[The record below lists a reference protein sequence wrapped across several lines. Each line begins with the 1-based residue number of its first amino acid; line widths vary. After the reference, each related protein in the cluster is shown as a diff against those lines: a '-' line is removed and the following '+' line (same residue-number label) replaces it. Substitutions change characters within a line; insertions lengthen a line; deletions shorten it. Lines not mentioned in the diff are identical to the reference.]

1 MALETR
7 EELIGQFAMPGGSV
21 IITGAGRGIGE
32 ATAHL
37 FAAAGANVA
46 VCDLHADRVEKVAAE
61 IEEKWGV
68 KTVGM
73 ACDVTDEAACERF
86 VNASVEKFGGLT
98 SLINNVGWGEP
109 VPILGCTTDYLV
121 DSYKLNTVSAYTMS
135 KLCAPYLEASDNGSI
150 TMAGSMV
157 GEIPAPE
164 FIAYS
169 ISKAALKHLVRGMA
183 NGLGP
188 KIRVNMVTIGS
199 INTEGTYEVGYDQAM
214 TDRLAKK
221 MVMGRRGDV
230 HDVANAFLYLA
241 SPAGKW
247 VTGEDL
253 RIDGGGSKITMM
265 PSE

>member
-1 MALETR
+1 MKTR
-7 EELIGQFAMPGGSV
+7 EELIGAYAMPGGSV

-46 VCDLHADRVEKVAAE
+46 ICDLHADRVEKVAAE
-61 IEEKWGV
+61 IKEQWGV

-86 VNASVEKFGGLT
+86 VNASVKEFGGLT

-109 VPILGCTTDYLV
+109 VPILGCSTEYMV
-121 DSYKLNTVSAYTMS
+121 DAFKLNTVSAYTMS
-135 KLCAPYLEASDNGSI
+135 RLCAPHLEKSNNGSI

-157 GEIPAPE
+157 GETPAPE

-169 ISKAALKHLVRGMA
+169 TAKAALKHMTRGMA

-188 KIRVNMVTIGS
+188 ALRVNMVTIGS

-214 TDRLAKK
+214 TDRLAAK

-230 HDVANAFLYLA
+230 YDCAHAFLYLA
-241 SPAGKW
+241 SEAGKW
-247 VTGEDL
+247 VTGVDL
-253 RIDGGGSKITMM
+253 RVDGGGSKISMM
-265 PSE
+265 PKAD